1 MDLCHIDE
9 TGFALT
15 LPTTTTWGAVGEPRR
30 VPHEAPQGRR
40 LNVIGAYFS
49 HGPEA
54 GRFEFDAWAKVPL
67 PERHPDGTY
76 RQPLAQVAA
85 KHGLTEEDLGT
96 IDSEAFLAFVYQ
108 VAGRP
113 VDAPSSW
120 RRERPLMVVVD
131 NYSVHR
137 SERVQW
143 ERRALEAADIW
154 LVYLP
159 AYSPELSRIE
169 PHWKVI
175 KYHDLVKRSYTR
187 LADLKAAVE
196 WALVQRAI
204 ELRLAWSQCA
214 HSFPATP

>member
-1 MDLCHIDE
+1 MS
-9 TGFALT
+9 
-15 LPTTTTWGAVGEPRR
+15 LPTTTTWGAVGRPRR

-40 LNVIGAYFS
+40 LNAIGAYFS

-54 GRFEFDAWAKVPL
+54 GRFEFAAWAKVPL
-67 PERHPDGTY
+67 PKQAQDGTY
-76 RQPLAQVAA
+76 RQPLAEVAA

-96 IDSEAFLAFVYQ
+96 IDSEAFLAFVWQ

-113 VDAPSSW
+113 VDAPSTW
-120 RRERPLMVVVD
+120 RRERPLMMVVD

-159 AYSPELSRIE
+159 AYCPELSRIE
-169 PHWKVI
+169 AHWKVI
-175 KYHDLVKRSYTR
+175 KYHDLVKRSYSS
-187 LADLKAAVE
+187 LGDLKQAVE
-196 WALVQRAI
+196 RALVKRAI
-204 ELRLAWSQCA
+204 ELRLNRSQSA
-214 HSFPATP
+214 H